1 MLVSSNRGAC
11 WGPGE
16 THLQGPSFFGMQP
29 AQHVLNILAVKV
41 LYVFSFRFPSFLI
54 DNHQPVFLQAEQF
67 EDNGWAHICA
77 LRCQA
82 SLSFSFG
89 LTSVACEERPT
100 FAECVFA
107 CLSAG
112 RAAGAPVSR

>member
-41 LYVFSFRFPSFLI
+41 LYVFHLDFLASSSTTTSLFFCRPSSLRIMVGHTSALSDAKLRSPFPL
-54 DNHQPVFLQAEQF
+54 A
-67 EDNGWAHICA
+67 
-77 LRCQA
+77 
-82 SLSFSFG
+82 
-89 LTSVACEERPT
+89 
-100 FAECVFA
+100 
-107 CLSAG
+107 
-112 RAAGAPVSR
+112 